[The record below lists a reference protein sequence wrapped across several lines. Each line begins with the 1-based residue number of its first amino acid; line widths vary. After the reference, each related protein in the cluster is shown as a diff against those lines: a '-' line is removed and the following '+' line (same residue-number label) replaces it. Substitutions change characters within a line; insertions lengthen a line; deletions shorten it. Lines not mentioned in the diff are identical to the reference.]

1 MFGEILVGIMYLF
14 LESKVMLNLESVME
28 VIMNLPILKLS
39 LHFAV
44 LSVSQ
49 TYHIYLIYQIGF

>member
-1 MFGEILVGIMYLF
+1 MLGEILVGIMYLS

-49 TYHIYLIYQIGF
+49 TYHISLIYQ

>member
-1 MFGEILVGIMYLF
+1 MYLS

-39 LHFAV
+39 LHFVV